1 MHQTAFGVK
10 PHWDRPSEG
19 ASQLVRKVNKVKRS
33 AFAQKYVGEA
43 VSATKF
49 EVWPVHNN

>member
-1 MHQTAFGVK
+1 M
-10 PHWDRPSEG
+10 
-19 ASQLVRKVNKVKRS
+19 KRL

-49 EVWPVHNN
+49 EVWPVRDNGQVNKLIHNNRTLIALI